1 MDMYKIAVASGDGI
15 GQEVIP
21 EAVRVL
27 ESTGLSFN
35 FTPVEVG
42 YETWKKTGEPV
53 PESSLDVIRG
63 NQALLFGATTTPV
76 GVQNYSSAILT
87 LRKKMKVYA
96 NIRPAKSLPVPGSEP
111 NVDLVVVRENTEGM
125 YSGIEYASNDTAFT
139 MRVITREASERIARK
154 AFEIA
159 ETRKN
164 RLCIVTKANIMR
176 ATCGLFRDSCYT
188 VAKEYPNVS
197 VSELFIDVAVMN
209 MVMKPQMYDVIVTSN
224 LFGDILSDAAAG
236 AVGGLG
242 LAPSANIGEDCG
254 LFEPVHGSAPD
265 IAGKGIANP
274 VAAILSAGLLLEYLG
289 EKKWAKRIN
298 NSVYTVLEGAKALTP
313 DLGGQ
318 STTKEVKNQI
328 SQQIP
333 TEIVSLLCL

>member
-1 MDMYKIAVASGDGI
+1 MYKVAVAPGDGI

-27 ESTGLSFN
+27 ESTGLSFS

-53 PESSLDVIRG
+53 PESSLELIRG
-63 NQALLFGATTTPV
+63 NKVLLFGATTTPV

-87 LRKKMKVYA
+87 LRKKLNVYA
-96 NIRPAKSLPVPGSEP
+96 NIRPAKSLPVKNSKP

-125 YSGIEYASNDTAFT
+125 YSGIEYGSNDTAFT
-139 MRVITREASERIARK
+139 VRVITRKASERIARK
-154 AFEIA
+154 AFELA
-159 ETRKN
+159 ETREK

-176 ATCGLFRDSCYT
+176 ATCGLFRDSCHM
-188 VAKEYPNVS
+188 VANEYPEVS
-197 VSELFIDVAVMN
+197 VSEQFIDVAAMNIVMR
-209 MVMKPQMYDVIVTSN
+209 PQMFDVIVTSN

-242 LAPSANIGEDCG
+242 LAPSANIGEDFG

-274 VAAILSAGLLLEYLG
+274 VAAILSSSMMLEYLG
-289 EKKWAKRIN
+289 EKKWANSID
-298 NSVYTVLEGAKALTP
+298 NSVYAVLEEAKVLTP
-313 DLGGQ
+313 DLGGR
-318 STTKEVKNQI
+318 SKTTDVTDRIIEKLDA
-328 SQQIP
+328 SAHA
-333 TEIVSLLCL
+333 